1 MADPKVRDMLLAK
14 VDELVTR
21 MAGQLDEIKTVTE
34 QLEPERAPV
43 VPQRD
48 HEAAVMIDEIKLRAH
63 APPDRQRRRVGRLR
77 RRLEAWWRNRRR
89 QVPVW
94 LP

>member
-34 QLEPERAPV
+34 QLEPERA
-43 VPQRD
+43 RSC
-48 HEAAVMIDEIKLRAH
+48 
-63 APPDRQRRRVGRLR
+63 
-77 RRLEAWWRNRRR
+77 RNAITRPR
-89 QVPVW
+89 
-94 LP
+94 